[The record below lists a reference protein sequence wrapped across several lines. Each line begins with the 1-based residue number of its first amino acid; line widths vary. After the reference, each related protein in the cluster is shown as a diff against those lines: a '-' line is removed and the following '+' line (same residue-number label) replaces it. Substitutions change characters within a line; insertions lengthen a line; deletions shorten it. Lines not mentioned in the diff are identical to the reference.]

1 MKLALDGI
9 KVLDFTHVL
18 SGPFC
23 TLLLRDLGAEII
35 KVERIKAGDII
46 RNDTPRT
53 EGKEGGVFIVLNR
66 GKKSITL
73 NLAEEKGRDICRA
86 LAKRVDVVVENFR
99 PGVMD
104 RLGLG
109 YKVLSSSKKNS

>member
-23 TLLLRDLGAEII
+23 TLLLKDLGAEII
-35 KVERIKAGDII
+35 KVERTVVGDII
-46 RNDTPRT
+46 RRDSPRT
-53 EGKEGGVFIVLNR
+53 EAMEGGVFIVLNR

-73 NLAEEKGRDICRA
+73 NLAKRRGVICA
-86 LAKRVDVVVENFR
+86 GHWPRV
-99 PGVMD
+99 
-104 RLGLG
+104 
-109 YKVLSSSKKNS
+109 